1 MADLF
6 QANDGPT
13 AEQQPPT
20 VPLDDAPTRP
30 LDYASI
36 PLPSAGSPRPKRRR
50 RRRLWIAVACV
61 ALLLVVGAG
70 VTLAAYVRGQ
80 LRQPERAITS
90 FCADLTAQ
98 RYADAYALF
107 STGLR
112 RQITSAQFI
121 QATQSLDTLE
131 GRPSACQYSHY
142 QYSLGSNSASA
153 ALTLTRVKQGNLAGP
168 LRLTRERDGWKVDTL
183 DNGLLG
189 VSLGALNTAQ
199 SYCAALVAQDY
210 ATAYKSLDATLQKTM
225 SQAAYVA
232 DGQAHAQVDGAI
244 QSCALTALGRG
255 ATDSATSFTIS
266 MARAKLGDR
275 SGTLTLA
282 ATQGVWRVTKVD
294 ATLSGSDLG
303 ALTVGAAFCGDLTN
317 GDYNGAYGLLS
328 PGAQST
334 YSSAQFQQQFAVTSI
349 LRWSG
354 CAPDLTTYQASG
366 GKTTY
371 DTALKATRT
380 DTGASTSL
388 VFALTFVRAGNAW
401 KLDSWML
408 VTVR

>member
-1 MADLF
+1 M
-6 QANDGPT
+6 
-13 AEQQPPT
+13 
-20 VPLDDAPTRP
+20 
-30 LDYASI
+30 
-36 PLPSAGSPRPKRRR
+36 
-50 RRRLWIAVACV
+50 
-61 ALLLVVGAG
+61 
-70 VTLAAYVRGQ
+70 
-80 LRQPERAITS
+80 
-90 FCADLTAQ
+90 
-98 RYADAYALF
+98 
-107 STGLR
+107 
-112 RQITSAQFI
+112 
-121 QATQSLDTLE
+121 
-131 GRPSACQYSHY
+131 
-142 QYSLGSNSASA
+142 
-153 ALTLTRVKQGNLAGP
+153 
-168 LRLTRERDGWKVDTL
+168 
-183 DNGLLG
+183 
-189 VSLGALNTAQ
+189 SLGALNAAQ

-210 ATAYKSLDATLQKTM
+210 ATAYKSLDATLQKTT

-232 DGQAHAQVDGAI
+232 DAQAHAQVDGAI
-244 QSCALTALGRG
+244 QSCALTALDRG
-255 ATDSATSFTIS
+255 ATDSSTSFTIS

-303 ALTVGAAFCGDLTN
+303 ALTAGAAFCGDLTN

-328 PGAQST
+328 PGAQSA

-354 CAPDLTTYQASG
+354 CAPDLTTYQTSG